1 MNPTIWRFNLNTK
14 FLWLFSDR
22 RANINITDCES
33 CTAGSF
39 CNGYGLSNPSGLC
52 SAGYYC
58 PGGQSSDS
66 PVDYACS
73 PGHYCLIGSWNQT
86 GCPSGTYQAHWQRNT
101 CDDCPAGFY
110 CRALGEL
117 IHRGLVVPYDDIVN
131 IGSGNG
137 LVPDGTKLLPEPM
150 MTNHLVTN
158 HLVGFTW
165 GQFHRKCLRYI
176 SLKITDLRLHRH
188 LPGPIELAIESN
200 DHTPHPKK

>member
-1 MNPTIWRFNLNTK
+1 MFTQRPDSRVHGANIGPPGVDIGPRWPPHWFHEPYHIWRFNLNTK
-14 FLWLFSDR
+14 VLWLFTDR

-117 IHRGLVVPYDDIVN
+117 THRDLVVPYDDID
-131 IGSGNG
+131 
-137 LVPDGTKLLPEPM
+137 L
-150 MTNHLVTN
+150 
-158 HLVGFTW
+158 
-165 GQFHRKCLRYI
+165 GQLWLR
-176 SLKITDLRLHRH
+176 
-188 LPGPIELAIESN
+188 
-200 DHTPHPKK
+200 